1 MPAEPSCTQ
10 APCNLGGSC
19 GPGQSA
25 CALNEFNFT
34 STCPY
39 SQGQPM
45 NIDYNNRGKRE
56 AQMYGGNHEINNH
69 IYVLTN
75 YCMIKYL
82 ILRTISLLNNYF
94 PCHPIRSS
102 KLGRRSSWTR
112 RYTANRTKTSN
123 PADCTVRTRWYPT
136 IWTTTTI

>member
-56 AQMYGGNHEINNH
+56 AQMYGGNHEISDRMYFLWYTF
-69 IYVLTN
+69 IYF
-75 YCMIKYL
+75 YYSSFKY
-82 ILRTISLLNNYF
+82 I
-94 PCHPIRSS
+94 
-102 KLGRRSSWTR
+102 
-112 RYTANRTKTSN
+112 
-123 PADCTVRTRWYPT
+123 
-136 IWTTTTI
+136 

>member
-1 MPAEPSCTQ
+1 MTNNYPSHFKQCFDMPAEPSCTQ

-56 AQMYGGNHEINNH
+56 AQMYGGNHEISDLMYIH
-69 IYVLTN
+69 
-75 YCMIKYL
+75 
-82 ILRTISLLNNYF
+82 F
-94 PCHPIRSS
+94 
-102 KLGRRSSWTR
+102 G
-112 RYTANRTKTSN
+112 
-123 PADCTVRTRWYPT
+123 
-136 IWTTTTI
+136 